1 VILNIPQEIDDNYQK
16 CVLNRIEAE
25 KCRVLSDA
33 KDNTIVIRTPLII
46 NIQDFFDEWF
56 QKGAKN
62 ETMLF
67 RSLRCLKDDHYH
79 AKKVLRTWN
88 VKIGPVHFNTDTKED
103 RDAVRD
109 ATPIDEGGGP
119 TRAFVSAFC
128 VKLVILSLEFP
139 LVEIRIRMD
148 RGLILVT
155 TLLAQGFQEEMS
167 KALLS
172 RDHPRHRR
180 TLSTLKD
187 PVLTTQGLQRE
198 DFTLEEDSISLFDC
212 RPCSSKK

>member
-1 VILNIPQEIDDNYQK
+1 MIWNIPQEIDDNYQK

-128 VKLVILSLEFP
+128 DQVGDLVI
-139 LVEIRIRMD
+139 RIPIGRD
-148 RGLILVT
+148 TNKNGSKLKLGDNFVGTRVSRGNVKGIIIEGPPT
-155 TLLAQGFQEEMS
+155 TSTYSVDFEGSGFDN
-167 KALLS
+167 S
-172 RDHPRHRR
+172 RPPTRR
-180 TLSTLKD
+180 FYT
-187 PVLTTQGLQRE
+187 
-198 DFTLEEDSISLFDC
+198 
-212 RPCSSKK
+212 